1 MIFNVKYRFKIC
13 YFLQELKEV
22 KQKLAAP
29 LPDLLS
35 RSELVEIN
43 DIVDDIEGFSLE
55 IIEHVMVCF
64 VVWLCPFT
72 FMIM

>member
-1 MIFNVKYRFKIC
+1 M
-13 YFLQELKEV
+13 

-29 LPDLLS
+29 LPDVLS

-55 IIEHVMVCF
+55 IIEHVMVGI
-64 VVWLCPFT
+64 VVSLCQFT

>member
-1 MIFNVKYRFKIC
+1 MIFNVKYRFEIC
-13 YFLQELKEV
+13 YFSQELKEV

-29 LPDLLS
+29 LPDVLS

-64 VVWLCPFT
+64 VVSLCPFT